1 MSLSNDSVVK
11 RVAEKLN
18 LPEDQVYI
26 VIMDFWAGIKYYFTH
41 PHKAKRGVM
50 INRLLKFKL
59 RIKRVIA
66 YIEFLKKRSDAQS
79 TYTVQYWSN
88 ILENL
93 NYGNSTRKKRT

>member
-1 MSLSNDSVVK
+1 MSLSSEAVVK

-18 LPEDQVYI
+18 MPEEQVHI
-26 VIMDFWAGIKYYFTH
+26 IIMDFWAGIKYYFTH
-41 PHKAKRGVM
+41 PHEAKRGIM

-59 RIKRVIA
+59 RINRVKA
-66 YIEFLKKRSDAQS
+66 YIEFLKRRTDAKS

-93 NYGNSTRKKRT
+93 NHGNSTREKRT